1 MDMVGLQT
9 FLAVKNV
16 LNFTVAAR
24 ELGFAQSTV
33 SAQIKQLEEELGYPL
48 FERSGKRIFLSSG
61 GVQFAPIAS
70 DTLYLYSK
78 AKTLTSNAMEITG
91 DLRMGILESLLSTFT
106 ETIVPQFRS
115 RYKNVNLRIIVNNT
129 AELTS
134 LLNQGQIDIAYIS
147 STSKANS
154 ALRCFYIRKEELVFI
169 ASPANPLSEANSVSI
184 YDILRYPIITTEE
197 NGICYINLQEITADY
212 GMTIPHLTQIN
223 NTNAICQV
231 VQQSDSIAY
240 LPAYSVKQRVEEG
253 ALRILH
259 TNIPTQEYYIKV
271 VSRKNKWIDPYTED
285 LIETIKRTF

>member
-9 FLAVKNV
+9 LLAVKNV

-48 FERSGKRIFLSSG
+48 FERSGKLIFLSSG

-78 AKTLTSNAMEITG
+78 AKTLTGNAMEITG
-91 DLRMGILESLLSTFT
+91 DLRMGILESLLPTFT

-115 RYKNVNLRIIVNNT
+115 RYKNVNLRIIV
-129 AELTS
+129 
-134 LLNQGQIDIAYIS
+134 
-147 STSKANS
+147 
-154 ALRCFYIRKEELVFI
+154 
-169 ASPANPLSEANSVSI
+169 
-184 YDILRYPIITTEE
+184 
-197 NGICYINLQEITADY
+197 
-212 GMTIPHLTQIN
+212 N